1 MSPVTVPGD
10 PVPERLSRRDLQSR
24 AVSGATWTLI
34 HVLVSLPMAFGVN
47 VVVARV
53 LGVADFGRLA
63 YLTMVL
69 EIVGVVVGVGLG
81 ASLVQFGAKAHSRG
95 DHETVR
101 RLLRGTQGFRVL
113 VGAPVL
119 TLAVLTLAD
128 VPVKMVVIAVIFGVW
143 VPAAFGGATATLTI
157 QNDTAR
163 AARLAMI
170 MNVVTQVVVLV
181 TVLVRPVAD
190 VVWSARMVV
199 AGFTVLAAILLVQ
212 PRYRRAVLTPRPPT
226 GMPLGFWRFAV
237 PMGLSG
243 VVATIALSRSE
254 VVLLEHLSTAEQV
267 GLYAL
272 AFGLAGH
279 LFAPAQALLNPLT
292 PAISA
297 LREVEP
303 SAIRHAYRKTV
314 RVSGTVAGAIIALG
328 GPTLALLVPV
338 LYGTDFAAARGLVL
352 ALVVVS
358 GFLIVLYPMEA
369 FVTARLRSDSILGL
383 NFVSLVA
390 VVAASVLLIPVVGA
404 WGAVVGKMAMV
415 LARGFWLGWREL
427 PSFMVG
433 RREFLATFRLPGAG
447 ALVAAVTYWGV
458 DAGYEESALR
468 AAFVA
473 LVASALLYP
482 LVLLLVRGG
491 LHDEDLEAI
500 ARALPARMSRA
511 LPVLRFY
518 LFARRIEPRSSAPN

>member
-1 MSPVTVPGD
+1 M
-10 PVPERLSRRDLQSR
+10 
-24 AVSGATWTLI
+24 
-34 HVLVSLPMAFGVN
+34 
-47 VVVARV
+47 
-53 LGVADFGRLA
+53 
-63 YLTMVL
+63 
-69 EIVGVVVGVGLG
+69 
-81 ASLVQFGAKAHSRG
+81 
-95 DHETVR
+95 
-101 RLLRGTQGFRVL
+101 
-113 VGAPVL
+113 
-119 TLAVLTLAD
+119 
-128 VPVKMVVIAVIFGVW
+128 
-143 VPAAFGGATATLTI
+143 
-157 QNDTAR
+157 
-163 AARLAMI
+163 
-170 MNVVTQVVVLV
+170 
-181 TVLVRPVAD
+181 
-190 VVWSARMVV
+190 
-199 AGFTVLAAILLVQ
+199 
-212 PRYRRAVLTPRPPT
+212 
-226 GMPLGFWRFAV
+226 
-237 PMGLSG
+237 
-243 VVATIALSRSE
+243 
-254 VVLLEHLSTAEQV
+254 
-267 GLYAL
+267 
-272 AFGLAGH
+272 
-279 LFAPAQALLNPLT
+279 
-292 PAISA
+292 
-297 LREVEP
+297 
-303 SAIRHAYRKTV
+303 
-314 RVSGTVAGAIIALG
+314 G

-468 AAFVA
+468 SAFVA